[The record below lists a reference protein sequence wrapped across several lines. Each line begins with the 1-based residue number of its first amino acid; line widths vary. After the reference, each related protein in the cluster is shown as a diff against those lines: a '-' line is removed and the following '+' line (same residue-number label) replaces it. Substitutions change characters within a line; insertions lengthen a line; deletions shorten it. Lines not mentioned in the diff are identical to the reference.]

1 MGELASGV
9 AHEIRNPLNTISTI
23 TQQLNKDFKP
33 LENSDEYYTLTNLVN
48 KEIKRINKTVQD
60 FLRFSRPE
68 KISLQKFELAELIDQ
83 IQAQYNSLLKEKN
96 ISFNKSVEWNGIVN
110 WDRNQIQQVIMN
122 LMQNSIDA
130 ITEAGEI
137 TFKIKEFNNRIN
149 IKIRDNGS
157 GIPEHIQNKIFNLYY
172 TTKASGTGI
181 GLSIIQRIIFEHN
194 GTLEFE
200 SEENIGTTFIIRLPI
215 NSANNL

>member
-1 MGELASGV
+1 M
-9 AHEIRNPLNTISTI
+9 
-23 TQQLNKDFKP
+23 
-33 LENSDEYYTLTNLVN
+33 
-48 KEIKRINKTVQD
+48 
-60 FLRFSRPE
+60 
-68 KISLQKFELAELIDQ
+68 IDQ

-96 ISFNKSVEWNGIVN
+96 ISFNKSVEWNGMVN